1 MPIIDGLKNAV
12 AANTARA
19 ANNVAVNGL
28 RSIASSVFGVN
39 LNPTNPAAKL
49 EKRKTKFTTTML
61 QYPANVEGDDQQ
73 GHYIM
78 FEILAQDKA
87 KLKARKDLQVAKNV
101 AASEYTD
108 ARGAYKLGADI
119 NDVLKKS
126 IKANNAIKAAEKMG
140 QTLGV
145 NEAGESNSLQLSGK
159 ATSPIKTLMSL
170 YMPPSLSVSY
180 NSKYGPSN
188 ISAMG
193 MMGKT
198 ALDAFMGK
206 NGTNFDT
213 ALEKGLGEFKQG
225 AETALMAVL
234 DTAAPGATALLALEK
249 GAIRTPRMELMFEG
263 IGRREF
269 SFEFNFIPKD
279 AREAQTVQDIVHQFK
294 FHMASNYTDGT
305 FREMDIP
312 SFFNI
317 KYMHRGNENTHLNK
331 ISTCVLET
339 MDVSYGGDRFV
350 AYEDGV
356 PQTTKITLKFKELE
370 IITKHHI
377 GGDGMSL
384 NDARGTGNS
393 SAGQGGGY

>member
-1 MPIIDGLKNAV
+1 MAILDGLKNAV

-28 RSIASSVFGVN
+28 RSIASNVFGVD

-49 EKRKTKFTTTML
+49 ENRTTRFTTTML
-61 QYPANVEGDDQQ
+61 QYPAGVVADDQQ

-78 FEILAQDKA
+78 FEILAVDKA
-87 KLKARKDLQVAKNV
+87 KLQQRRNLQNAHKRFVNDSDNPAATLASNV
-101 AASEYTD
+101 ATTGYT
-108 ARGAYKLGADI
+108 AAENNLRLEEIYGGG
-119 NDVLKKS
+119 S
-126 IKANNAIKAAEKMG
+126 IKETNLVSLSG
-140 QTLGV
+140 D
-145 NEAGESNSLQLSGK
+145 SNSLQLSNPSVVTIDK
-159 ATSPIKTLMSL
+159 VISL

-180 NSKYGPSN
+180 NSKYGDQN

-206 NGTNFDT
+206 NGINFDT

-225 AETALMAVL
+225 AETAVMAIL

-279 AREAQTVQDIVHQFK
+279 ANEAKDIKKIVKAFK
-294 FHMASNYTDGT
+294 LHMAANYTDGT
-305 FREMDIP
+305 FRELEIP
-312 SFFNI
+312 SYFNI
-317 KYMHRGNENTHLNK
+317 KYMFKGDENTHLNK
-331 ISTCVLET
+331 ISTCALET
-339 MDVSYGGDRFV
+339 MDVSYGGDRFI
-350 AYEDGV
+350 AYEDGA
-356 PQTTKITLKFKELE
+356 PQTTKMTLKFKELE
-370 IITKHHI
+370 IITKNAI
-377 GGDGMSL
+377 EEG
-384 NDARGTGNS
+384 A
-393 SAGQGGGY
+393 

>member
-1 MPIIDGLKNAV
+1 MAILDGLKNAV

-28 RSIASSVFGVN
+28 RSIASNVFGVD

-49 EKRKTKFTTTML
+49 ENRTTRFTTTML
-61 QYPANVEGDDQQ
+61 QYPAGVVADDQQ

-78 FEILAQDKA
+78 FEILAVDKA
-87 KLKARKDLQVAKNV
+87 KLQQRRNLQNAHKRFVNDSDNPAATLASNV
-101 AASEYTD
+101 ATTGYT
-108 ARGAYKLGADI
+108 AAENNLRLEEIYGGG
-119 NDVLKKS
+119 S
-126 IKANNAIKAAEKMG
+126 IKETNLVSLSG
-140 QTLGV
+140 D
-145 NEAGESNSLQLSGK
+145 SNSLQLSNPSVVTIDK
-159 ATSPIKTLMSL
+159 VISL

-180 NSKYGPSN
+180 NSKYGDQN

-206 NGTNFDT
+206 NGINFDT

-225 AETALMAVL
+225 AETAVMAIL

-279 AREAQTVQDIVHQFK
+279 AKEAKDIQKIVKEFK
-294 FHMASNYTDGT
+294 LHMASNFTDET
-305 FREMDIP
+305 FREMEIP
-312 SFFNI
+312 DLFNI
-317 KYMHRGNENTHLNK
+317 KYMFKGDENTHLNK
-331 ISTCVLET
+331 ISTCALET
-339 MDVSYGGDRFV
+339 MDVSYGGDRFI
-350 AYEDGV
+350 AYEDGA
-356 PQTTKITLKFKELE
+356 PQTTKMTLKFKELE
-370 IITKHHI
+370 IITKKQI
-377 GGDGMSL
+377 E
-384 NDARGTGNS
+384 
-393 SAGQGGGY
+393 QGF